1 MSLPLTAAGV
11 LRDHVTLTV
20 ESIDRMRL
28 NVRQPRLQYAAGVHG
43 FFVNHRGHKFASPAL
58 MEPMTKR
65 FVADV
70 AHFIET
76 HGIVGERFF
85 PGQRKDD
92 VTQRYLGDHDGSEKV
107 LYVGFAQERA
117 RTWTATRRT
126 NPVTG
131 AVYTWIQ
138 PATRMVNW
146 VYFYCFDAE
155 FGPFLFRVCTYF
167 PFDAQ
172 LIINAHHW
180 VQQQASKSSLGFTA
194 LDNGFAGCEDPAA
207 LQAICDT
214 FAGEHIEALLAKWQ
228 RILPAPFTEEDE
240 ILGGYEYL
248 ANISQI
254 ECAITHMLD
263 RPVSGRIFLDQVFH
277 DNLDIG
283 RPNRIGLIFNRR
295 IVSKGKHKTPGVFR
309 TRVLTAGVDASL
321 HIDYKSTSIKQYH
334 KEGKAIRTEITINNP
349 HDFRVPK
356 WLSSLPQLRQLGFAA
371 ARRLLDVQR
380 ISHDPIL
387 GANALDHITRPIIHS
402 GHSRVPALR
411 FDDPR
416 VQSLLRTVLIF
427 GNLVHGFTNRDVRTH
442 IAPLRGTT
450 ADAISAGAIT
460 YDLRRLREHGII
472 ERIPG
477 SMRYLTTDLGHRVA
491 LLFTHA
497 HDHLLRTGLAELDHT
512 NSDLHHA
519 ANSFKTAFT
528 NLASRA
534 HLPTSP
540 AA

>member
-11 LRDHVTLTV
+11 LRDHVTFTV

-28 NVRQPRLQYAAGVHG
+28 SVRQPRLQYPAGVHG
-43 FFVNHRGHKFASPAL
+43 FFVHHRGYKFASPAL

-65 FVADV
+65 YVEDVQHFTAARGIARERFVA
-70 AHFIET
+70 
-76 HGIVGERFF
+76 
-85 PGQRKDD
+85 GQRKDD
-92 VTQRYLGDHDGSEKV
+92 VTHRYLAGHDGSEKV

-126 NPVTG
+126 NPATG
-131 AVYTWIQ
+131 TVYTWIQ

-155 FGPFLFRVCTYF
+155 FGPFLYRVCTYF

-180 VQQQASKSSLGFTA
+180 VQQQASQSGLEFTP

-214 FAGEHIEALLAKWQ
+214 FAGEHIEALLTKWQ
-228 RILPAPFTEEDE
+228 RILPTPFTEEDE
-240 ILGGYEYL
+240 ILGGYEYT
-248 ANISQI
+248 ANISQV
-254 ECAITHMLD
+254 ECAVTHMLD
-263 RPVSGRIFLDQVFH
+263 KPVSGRIFLDQVFH

-283 RPNRIGLIFNRR
+283 RPDQIGLIFNRR
-295 IVSKGKHKTPGVFR
+295 IVSKGKHKTPGTFR

-321 HIDYKSTSIKQYH
+321 HVDYKSTSIKQYH

-356 WLSSLPQLRQLGFAA
+356 RLSSLPQLRQLGFAA

-380 ISHDPIL
+380 LSHDPIL
-387 GANALDHITRPIIHS
+387 GTDLLDHVTRPIIRP
-402 GHSRVPALR
+402 GHARAPALR

-416 VQSLLRTVLIF
+416 VQALLHTVMIF
-427 GNLVHGFTNRDVRTH
+427 SNLVHGFTNRDVRTR

-460 YDLRRLREHGII
+460 YDLRRLREHGLIQ
-472 ERIPG
+472 RIPG
-477 SMRYLTTDLGHRVA
+477 SMRYLTTPLGHHVA

-497 HDHLLRTGLAELDHT
+497 HDHLLRTGLAELQHT
-512 NSDLHHA
+512 DTDLHKA
-519 ANSFKTAFT
+519 ANDFKNAFT
-528 NLASRA
+528 NLAHRA
-534 HLPTSP
+534 QLQPH
-540 AA
+540 